1 MKLIIKYYLFFIN
14 LISYSFYYID
24 KKRAIKNRYRIPEK
38 VLILFCVIGGSLGC
52 TLGMNIFHHKTKHLK
67 FIIINYLFLALLVLF
82 IIEQSIL
89 I

>member
-1 MKLIIKYYLFFIN
+1 MKLIIKYYILFIN
-14 LISYSFYYID
+14 LISFIIYYID

-38 VLILFCVIGGSLGC
+38 VLILFCIIGGSFGC

-67 FIIINYLFLALLVLF
+67 FIIINYLFLTLLVSF
-82 IIEQSIL
+82 IIKQSIF